1 MPTAGSNLDM
11 DPEQRLAEL
20 EIELPPP
27 MDAMGAYRPAVG
39 HEDLLAIA
47 GQGPVRDGEVV
58 TRGRLGDEL
67 DVDEGRKAA
76 RLTAAN
82 VLAVARSHLGSL
94 SPVDEVV
101 QATVYVAATG
111 TFQDHPAVADG
122 ATELFAEVLGEG
134 GKPARAAVGV
144 ASLPLGIPVEV
155 ETLLRF
161 DADR

>member
-1 MPTAGSNLDM
+1 MPAPDAGPGM
-11 DPEQRLAEL
+11 DAEQRLTEL

-47 GQGPVRDGEVV
+47 GQGPVRDGEIV
-58 TRGRLGDEL
+58 TRGRLGDDL

-94 SPVDEVV
+94 SPVAEVV
-101 QATVYVAATG
+101 QATVYVAATP
-111 TFQDHPAVADG
+111 TFEDHPAVADG
-122 ATELFAEVLGEG
+122 ATELFAEVLGDV

-155 ETLLRF
+155 ETLLKL
-161 DADR
+161 DPDR